1 VDVTE
6 ELAVRCPA
14 CDAPLLSDDRFCEA
28 CGAAVAVAEQA
39 DEACHACGAP
49 PGDRTDDGYCSR
61 CGVRARVPAR
71 ADLDLGVAAAVS
83 EQGRSHH
90 RNEDAFRLERV
101 GEDGFVA
108 VVCDGISTAAAG
120 DAAARA
126 AADATAAALARA
138 IREGED
144 LVAATGAAVGAAH
157 DAVGLVP
164 ATTRTAVAL
173 PSCTLVSAAGR
184 DGELAVGWVGD
195 SRAYWLALGDER
207 QLTVDD
213 SWATEQV
220 AEGVLT
226 SREAFADHRAHAIT
240 RWVGADAPIE
250 APRVA
255 TLTPATAGRLLLCSD
270 GLWNAAPAPADLAQ
284 LIAALGADAPPAT
297 VAHHLA
303 DAAGAAGSRDD
314 ITLIVVDIEPRGG
327 LQP

>member
-1 VDVTE
+1 MTE

-49 PGDRTDDGYCSR
+49 PGDRTEDGYCSR

-71 ADLDLGVAAAVS
+71 ADLDLGVGAAVS

-164 ATTRTAVAL
+164 STTRTAVAL